1 MTQYEI
7 TDGGGCWRIATK
19 GRQFGHF
26 ATRIA
31 AFECALRLACEVV
44 GSGQEAE
51 VVYIASSGQRHVLT
65 LKDCV
70 PMEFAAMLE
79 REAAA

>member
-1 MTQYEI
+1 MTRYEI
-7 TDGGGCWRIATK
+7 TDGGGCWRIAAE

-26 ATRIA
+26 TTRIA

-44 GSGQEAE
+44 SCGDEAE
-51 VVYIASSGQRHVLT
+51 VIYTSSGQRHVLT

-70 PMEFAAMLE
+70 PKEFAAMLE